1 MKKILT
7 VLLLCLVVCLR
18 TYAQADGSAYSIRM
32 LRNQIE
38 TRDSVLKKDLK
49 PRVMIDSLRSQVA
62 DYDSLTTSMEIRYN
76 DMVEV
81 IKMYE
86 HLTNTD
92 TLVFYHSFAQYDI
105 PPCLKNHVELV
116 GKITDLR
123 IAIEKV
129 ELKIKD
135 LKDRLEGLDVNFKSV
150 IRKEI
155 EDEVNN
161 LDAGISEI
169 EKLDMN
175 SLSKEQLEFFKP
187 GLTERYN
194 NFLIYFE

>member
-1 MKKILT
+1 MSF
-7 VLLLCLVVCLR
+7 VQR
-18 TYAQADGSAYSIRM
+18 SYAQVDGSAYSINM

-38 TRDSVLKKDLK
+38 VRDSVLKKNLK

-62 DYDSLTTSMEIRYN
+62 DYDSLTKTMEIRYN

-81 IKMYE
+81 IKAYE
-86 HLTNTD
+86 FLTNTD
-92 TLVFYHSFAQYDI
+92 TLVFYRSFAQYDI
-105 PPCLKNHVELV
+105 PPCLKKHVELV
-116 GKITDLR
+116 EIIANLR
-123 IAIEKV
+123 VAIEKV

-135 LKDRLEGLDVNFKSV
+135 LKGRLEGLDVNSKSV

-155 EDEVNN
+155 EGEVNK
-161 LDAGISEI
+161 LDAEISEI

>member
-1 MKKILT
+1 MSFIQKS
-7 VLLLCLVVCLR
+7 
-18 TYAQADGSAYSIRM
+18 YAQADGSACSIRM

-38 TRDSVLKKDLK
+38 MRDSVLKKNLK

-62 DYDSLTTSMEIRYN
+62 DYDSLTKSMEIRYKY
-76 DMVEV
+76 MVEA
-81 IKMYE
+81 IKAYE
-86 HLTNTD
+86 FLIDTD
-92 TLVFYHSFAQYDI
+92 TLVFYRSFAQCDI
-105 PPCLKNHVELV
+105 PPCLKKHVELV
-116 GKITDLR
+116 SKIANLR

-135 LKDRLEGLDVNFKSV
+135 LNGRLEGLDVNSKRV

-155 EDEVNN
+155 EGEVNK
-161 LDAGISEI
+161 LDAELSEI
-169 EKLDMN
+169 EKQDMN